1 MSEKPQFKK
10 KMPFA
15 PVRTKHTETGRRMT
29 ERQKAAYKRQKDAYR
44 EAQKE
49 GRIVKGK
56 ASHERLVKINP
67 GKVRI
72 TSLIVGELTRALAV
86 ILKLDG
92 PADQLMKAF
101 FKSNPKLGSRDR
113 SILAEAIFYALRH
126 LASITYRMKPI
137 APARAP
143 KVAAL
148 LTLISQYGKDAVPD
162 SILGSDKGPL
172 ENMLSEP
179 MGKAAPEVAA
189 EMPFWL
195 YDRIEKQ
202 YGPKESQEIF
212 KASQEGAPLDLRVNI
227 LKAKREDVLK
237 ELEDH
242 GVKGEET
249 PFSPDGIRLVDKPG
263 LMRWPM
269 YQEGRIDVQDEGSQL
284 VARLIGAKRG
294 EMICDF
300 CAGAGGK
307 TLAIGS
313 AMRSTGRL
321 YAFDVNEKRLAGLT
335 PRMRRAGLTNVHPM
349 AIRNEKDLR
358 VKRLRGKF
366 DRVLVDAPCTG
377 TGTLRRNPDLR
388 WRLNVKEL
396 ERINAL
402 QKSILEEAAKL
413 VKAGGRL
420 VYATCSLLEEE
431 NQAVVRDFLSR
442 HPEFEALCATDVL
455 AKQGI
460 KLPTWIKDR
469 FGNDLVMLPNLTDTD
484 GFFGAVLQKKVPA
497 KSPAPEKPSEG

>member
-172 ENMLSEP
+172 DNMLSAP
-179 MGKAAPEVAA
+179 MEKAAP
-189 EMPFWL
+189 
-195 YDRIEKQ
+195 
-202 YGPKESQEIF
+202 
-212 KASQEGAPLDLRVNI
+212 
-227 LKAKREDVLK
+227 
-237 ELEDH
+237 
-242 GVKGEET
+242 
-249 PFSPDGIRLVDKPG
+249 
-263 LMRWPM
+263 
-269 YQEGRIDVQDEGSQL
+269 
-284 VARLIGAKRG
+284 
-294 EMICDF
+294 
-300 CAGAGGK
+300 
-307 TLAIGS
+307 
-313 AMRSTGRL
+313 
-321 YAFDVNEKRLAGLT
+321 
-335 PRMRRAGLTNVHPM
+335 
-349 AIRNEKDLR
+349 
-358 VKRLRGKF
+358 
-366 DRVLVDAPCTG
+366 
-377 TGTLRRNPDLR
+377 
-388 WRLNVKEL
+388 
-396 ERINAL
+396 
-402 QKSILEEAAKL
+402 
-413 VKAGGRL
+413 
-420 VYATCSLLEEE
+420 
-431 NQAVVRDFLSR
+431 
-442 HPEFEALCATDVL
+442 
-455 AKQGI
+455 
-460 KLPTWIKDR
+460 
-469 FGNDLVMLPNLTDTD
+469 
-484 GFFGAVLQKKVPA
+484 
-497 KSPAPEKPSEG
+497 

>member
-1 MSEKPQFKK
+1 MLFRSE
-10 KMPFA
+10 
-15 PVRTKHTETGRRMT
+15 
-29 ERQKAAYKRQKDAYR
+29 
-44 EAQKE
+44 
-49 GRIVKGK
+49 IC
-56 ASHERLVKINP
+56 
-67 GKVRI
+67 
-72 TSLIVGELTRALAV
+72 
-86 ILKLDG
+86 
-92 PADQLMKAF
+92 
-101 FKSNPKLGSRDR
+101 
-113 SILAEAIFYALRH
+113 
-126 LASITYRMKPI
+126 
-137 APARAP
+137 
-143 KVAAL
+143 
-148 LTLISQYGKDAVPD
+148 
-162 SILGSDKGPL
+162 
-172 ENMLSEP
+172 
-179 MGKAAPEVAA
+179 
-189 EMPFWL
+189 
-195 YDRIEKQ
+195 
-202 YGPKESQEIF
+202 
-212 KASQEGAPLDLRVNI
+212 KASQESAPLDLRVNI

-460 KLPTWIKDR
+460 NLPDWVRAR

-484 GFFGAVLQKKVPA
+484 GFFGVVLQKKVPA
-497 KSPAPEKPSEG
+497 KAPAPEKVSEN